1 MDLSTLSRE
10 TLLSIIRDQQDII
23 DNYKEKDNKKENIN
37 DNLCK
42 CRVWNGFPNKQCSR
56 KRLVNGYCKIHNE
69 HVIKWGQWHL
79 GEMDGPKPTF
89 WGEFCDYVPSDR
101 KRGYKIQK

>member
-1 MDLSTLSRE
+1 MDFSTLSRE
-10 TLLSIIRDQQDII
+10 TLLSIIRDQQAII
-23 DNYKEKDNKKENIN
+23 DNYKEKDNKKDNKK

-56 KRLVNGYCKIHNE
+56 KGTINGYCKTHNE
-69 HVIKWGQWHL
+69 HIMTWSQWHL
-79 GEMDGPKPTF
+79 GEIGGPTPTF

-101 KRGYKIQK
+101 KRGSRILK